1 MELLRLAVTA
11 NARAHT
17 GVYRVYRGYIGG
29 TLYRGYIGV
38 GVTMEFLCTPR
49 GATPTSTSTPPYPNT
64 LTPTSTP
71 PTPTD
76 PCRVYTLTFPL
87 VLPLLSPPYPN

>member
-1 MELLRLAVTA
+1 MELLRPAVTA
-11 NARAHT
+11 HARAHT

-49 GATPTSTSTPPYPNT
+49 GATPTSTSTPPYAYFY
-64 LTPTSTP
+64 TPYSYRP
-71 PTPTD
+71 LPRIYPHLSPSPTPTQ
-76 PCRVYTLTFPL
+76 PPL
-87 VLPLLSPPYPN
+87 P